1 MKELEGKLA
10 YYKIIVNSIYGDSRL
25 ITHVYSDIFKLKSK
39 IRTVKERKEK
49 IKRLFN
55 GV

>member
-10 YYKIIVNSIYGDSRL
+10 YYKMIVNSSYGSQL
-25 ITHVYSDIFKLKSK
+25 TTHVYSDIFKLRTK
-39 IRTVKERKEK
+39 IGTIKKRKEK